1 MKKII
6 LLLLSI
12 YLFASC
18 GNYKTVFV
26 EPKEFLENEDVK
38 LSFNRYSIVVH
49 DKNGKSY
56 QLENASISGDSING
70 DIKPIV
76 ADTTEKRKAVEANEV
91 HLFINKELDSAKTKT
106 SNTSEKITF
115 TKQEL
120 ASVQTSAKDEASLFS
135 KIGLIVLGVLGAL
148 LLLYATLALII
159 YASGKAAES
168 SSDGSNSNSN
178 SDSGSQDSGEG
189 SNASSDGSNASSDG
203 SNSSSDGSNSGCFI
217 ATMAYG
223 SYTAPEV
230 MKFRQYRDQHLSK
243 NQIGKRF
250 IAWYYTYS
258 PQFVAKYSNKK
269 WAHILVKTALTPL
282 LCILKLRYKA

>member
-1 MKKII
+1 MKNFILI
-6 LLLLSI
+6 LLSFF
-12 YLFASC
+12 LFASC

-26 EPKEFLENEDVK
+26 EPKEFIENEDVK
-38 LSFNRYSIVVH
+38 NSFNRYSIVVH

-56 QLENASISGDSING
+56 QIENASISGDSIQGN
-70 DIKPIV
+70 IKPIV
-76 ADTTEKRKAVEANEV
+76 VDSTLKRKAVEANEV
-91 HLFINKELDSAKTKT
+91 HLFIKKELDTARTIKPK
-106 SNTSEKITF
+106 TSEKITI

-178 SDSGSQDSGEG
+178 SDSGSQDSADG
-189 SNASSDGSNASSDG
+189 SNASSDGSNSSSDG

-223 SYTAPEV
+223 SYTSPEV
-230 MKFRQYRDQHLSK
+230 MKFREFRDQHLSK
-243 NQIGKRF
+243 HQMGKRF
-250 IAWYYTYS
+250 IAWYYAYS
-258 PQFVAKYSNKK
+258 PQFVAKYRNKK
-269 WAHILVKTALTPL
+269 WAHLLVKTALTPL
-282 LCILKLRYKA
+282 LCLLKLRYKA